1 MRPADRRHQVVDLAA
16 DRSLG
21 STRVVSWNEAVEMN
35 DSVESDAF
43 VIPVRQRFRLSRLAT
58 CSAAFEVS
66 GTDTFTFVSS
76 MPRPPALLDSV
87 QAPDEMW
94 VRRLPSRA

>member
-1 MRPADRRHQVVDLAA
+1 MKHSFSDVSRRKVFQLMRPADRRHQVVDLAA

-43 VIPVRQRFRLSRLAT
+43 VIPGRQRLTRFPASLNIS
-58 CSAAFEVS
+58 SANNTS
-66 GTDTFTFVSS
+66 
-76 MPRPPALLDSV
+76 
-87 QAPDEMW
+87 
-94 VRRLPSRA
+94 LPQ